1 MKKHLFLFIIL
12 SIVSSASTYG
22 QSTKQAT
29 NEKHFLGLPLTIEP
43 GIGIHTNFGTDLL
56 LSILVQWNPVKRL
69 ALAAHSSYNINNLL
83 QRNFNGIQTVY
94 NYSINQKF
102 GAGATLYSKKSS
114 NTFLLMA
121 GVKYTSFRERLV
133 TPDNKNE
140 SASVSAF
147 SPDYGLMYSLKKGVK
162 NHFFCFRMYV
172 PLYPIPVKAFD
183 TWAADGNIN
192 NIALEFG
199 IGIKIKK

>member
-29 NEKHFLGLPLTIEP
+29 NEKHFQGLPLTIEP

-56 LSILVQWNPVKRL
+56 LSTLVQWNPAKRL

-102 GAGATLYSKKSS
+102 GAGTSFFSKRSS
-114 NTFLLMA
+114 HSFLLMA
-121 GVKYTSFRERLV
+121 GVKYTSFRETLV

-140 SASVSAF
+140 TTTVNTF

-162 NHFFCFRMYV
+162 NRFFSFRIYV
-172 PLYPIPVKAFD
+172 PLYPFPVKEFD
-183 TWAADGNIN
+183 TLAADGNIN

-199 IGIKIKK
+199 IGIKLKK